1 MTPAEAE
8 SLQQTDDESTEET
21 HFASGFDFYQ
31 QVEHSRHSA
40 WLVMVIVG
48 DAFRSRGDGGSPSA
62 AQSALADKTWRQ
74 RVERLGVRT
83 GVMECRLDSECV

>member
-31 QVEHSRHSA
+31 QVEHSRSV